1 MSIRNLKDGH
11 KKPWLCECYPQGS
24 KGKRIRKRF
33 ATKGEATAFERYT
46 MNEIDDKPW
55 LGGKED
61 NRRLSVLLDLWWKLH
76 AKNLKSGANAFRRL
90 QIICEQLND
99 PIASKLTARDF
110 AHYRANR
117 VTMGVHN
124 GLTGAELAIS
134 SHNYDLLWMKAVF
147 NELARLNEWNQ
158 PNPLADMKML
168 KTAERELS
176 YLTQEQITQLLAD
189 VQSSPIA
196 IQMTQIIKICLAT
209 GARITEAIDLK
220 GAQVTK
226 HKITFI
232 NTKGKRNRTVP
243 ISEDLYNEIYQD
255 TAGRLFTCGYGVLYK
270 WLSRCISGLPKGQA
284 THILRHTFASY
295 FMMNG
300 GNILVL
306 QKILGHVDIKQTMA
320 YSHFAPS
327 HLQDAVLFN
336 PLACRGK

>member
-1 MSIRNLKDGH
+1 MSVRNLKDGH

-24 KGKRIRKRF
+24 AGKRIRKRF

-55 LGGKED
+55 LADKVD
-61 NRRLSVLLDLWWKLH
+61 NRRLSELLDLWWKLH
-76 AKNLKSGANAFRRL
+76 AKHLNSGPNAFRRL

-99 PIASKLTARDF
+99 PIASTFTAKDF

-117 VTMGVHN
+117 
-124 GLTGAELAIS
+124 LTVGRGKGRSGAELAIS
-134 SHNYDLLWMKAVF
+134 SQNYDLLWMKTLF
-147 NELARLNEWNQ
+147 NELRRLKEWNQ
-158 PNPLADMKML
+158 PNPLEDMKTI

-176 YLTQEQITQLLAD
+176 YLSHEQITQLLTF
-189 VQSSPIA
+189 VQSSPISA
-196 IQMTQIIKICLAT
+196 QMTQIIKICLAT
-209 GARITEAIDLK
+209 GARIMEAIQLK
-220 GAQVTK
+220 GSQVTK

-232 NTKGKRNRTVP
+232 NTKGKKNRTVP
-243 ISEDLYNEIYQD
+243 ISEDLYNEIHQN
-255 TAGRLFTCGYGVLYK
+255 TSGRLFTCGYGVLHK
-270 WLSRCISGLPKGQA
+270 WLSLCFSDLPKGQA

-336 PLACRGK
+336 PLASMS

>member
-1 MSIRNLKDGH
+1 MSVRNLKDGH

-55 LGGKED
+55 LADKAD
-61 NRRLSVLLDLWWKLH
+61 NRRLSDLLALWWKLH
-76 AKNLKSGANAFRRL
+76 GKNLKSGVHAFRRL
-90 QIICEQLND
+90 QIMCEQLND
-99 PIASKLTARDF
+99 PIAATFTAKDF

-117 VTMGVHN
+117 
-124 GLTGAELAIS
+124 LTVGRGKGRSGAELSIS
-134 SHNYDLLWMKAVF
+134 SQNHDLLWMKVLF
-147 NELARLNEWNQ
+147 NELRRLKEWNQ
-158 PNPLADMKML
+158 PNPLEDMKTI

-176 YLTQEQITQLLAD
+176 YLSHDQIAELLTF
-189 VQSSPIA
+189 VQSSPISA
-196 IQMTQIIKICLAT
+196 QMTQIIKICLAT
-209 GARITEAIDLK
+209 GARIMEAIQLK
-220 GAQVTK
+220 GSQVTK

-232 NTKGKRNRTVP
+232 NTKGKKNRTVP
-243 ISEDLYNEIYQD
+243 ISEDLYNEIHQN
-255 TAGRLFTCGYGVLYK
+255 TSGRLFTCGYGVLHK
-270 WLSRCISGLPKGQA
+270 WLNLCFADLPKGQA

-336 PLACRGK
+336 PLASMS